1 MNFDLTTTDWTQVT
15 DLTDDTTY
23 FLQAKTVVDT
33 IPCNFYEETPILFA
47 QSATTPA
54 DAKTGIYTGAV
65 KFKKVSGVNIYV
77 KEVNKNKTN
86 IEIQEVQ

>member
-1 MNFDLTTTDWTQVT
+1 MNFDLTTTEWTQVT

-47 QSATTPA
+47 QSVTTPT
-54 DAKTGIYTGAV
+54 DAKTGVYASSF
-65 KFKKVSGVNIYV
+65 KFKKVSGINIYI
-77 KEVNKNKTN
+77 KQVNPNTLN
-86 IEIQEVQ
+86 IEVQEVQ